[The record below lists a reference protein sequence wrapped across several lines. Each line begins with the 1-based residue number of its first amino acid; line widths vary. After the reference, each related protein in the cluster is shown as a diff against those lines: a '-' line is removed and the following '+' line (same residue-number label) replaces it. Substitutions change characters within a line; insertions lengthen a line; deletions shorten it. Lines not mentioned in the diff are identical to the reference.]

1 MQSLAQLKLEDLK
14 QRRESEF
21 RRAHDERLASVGG
34 RSLRSRIGRS
44 VVRFG
49 ARLAGEPR
57 LIWSGE
63 ARLTA
68 R

>member
-1 MQSLAQLKLEDLK
+1 MQSFAQLKLEDLK
-14 QRRESEF
+14 QRREWQIK
-21 RRAHDERLASVGG
+21 RAQDERLTSAAS
-34 RSLRSRIGRS
+34 RSLRLRIGAS

-57 LIWSGE
+57 LSWSGE
-63 ARLTA
+63 ARMTA